1 MKVITAWAEEARG
14 PGWHN
19 NIVWALVRDSFGELR
34 IEAIQPDQQTPVMLA
49 LHGVSATMAKTMTRE
64 AAKVLTLEV
73 ES

>member
-19 NIVWALVRDSFGELR
+19 NIVWALVRMPDGQLR
-34 IEAIQPDQQTPVMLA
+34 IESLQPDQQSPVMMA
-49 LHGVSATMAKTMTRE
+49 LHGVSSTMAKTMTRE
-64 AAKVLTLEV
+64 AAKLLNMEV